1 MLSAIG
7 SLQIS
12 FFSSLLGK
20 QVQDVDVVFAI
31 SATASD
37 AQQTFGVMKDVM
49 KTIFEKHGVERM
61 RLAIIVFG
69 DAVSV
74 RLSFD
79 EEVTELEELKERIDN
94 LPRNTGTPDLNAA
107 LVEGN
112 SLLAEARPNAKK
124 VLVII
129 SDDTSDSKPWE
140 IRANA
145 RELEE
150 EEIEV
155 VPVGMGNEVDLKQL
169 EHTTPHKD
177 NLITAEKEDDT
188 DDLADEILEKIL
200 RSKYHIS

>member
-1 MLSAIG
+1 M
-7 SLQIS
+7 
-12 FFSSLLGK
+12 
-20 QVQDVDVVFAI
+20 FAI
-31 SATASD
+31 SATATD
-37 AQQTFGVMKDVM
+37 AQQTFSVVKDVI
-49 KTIFEKHGVERM
+49 KTIFEKHGVDSM
-61 RLAIIVFG
+61 RVAIIVFG

-79 EEVTELEELKERIDN
+79 EEVTELDELKERIDN

-112 SLLAEARPNAKK
+112 RLLAGARPNAKK

-129 SDDTSDSKPWE
+129 SDDTSDSSPWV

-177 NLITAEKEDDT
+177 NLITADKKDDT
-188 DDLADEILEKIL
+188 DDLADEILQKIL
-200 RSKYHIS
+200 RSECHFS

>member
-1 MLSAIG
+1 MQYENLR
-7 SLQIS
+7 SL
-12 FFSSLLGK
+12 FFSSLLAK
-20 QVQDVDVVFAI
+20 PVQDVDVVFAI

-37 AQQTFGVMKDVM
+37 AQQTFTVMKEVI
-49 KTIFEKHGVERM
+49 KTIFEKHGVDSM
-61 RLAIIVFG
+61 RSAIIVFG

-74 RLSFD
+74 RLSF
-79 EEVTELEELKERIDN
+79 EEKVTELDDLKERIDN
-94 LPRNTGTPDLNAA
+94 LPRNTGIPDLDAA
-107 LVEGN
+107 LVEAHR
-112 SLLAEARPNAKK
+112 LLAGARPNAKK

-129 SDDTSDSKPWE
+129 SDDSSDTDRWE

-177 NLITAEKEDDT
+177 NLITADKDNDT
-188 DDLADEILEKIL
+188 DDLAEEILEKIL
-200 RSKYHIS
+200 RSKCYFS